1 MNKSKIVA
9 DYCKKYLSIDKAILG
24 EEYYYQSLPLCII
37 DAVFSIG
44 IKYQTVQNVVQRY
57 CNFFKL
63 NRLKKDKNALPDI
76 KEQQSISDFI
86 ELEEKYDF
94 ANDVFC
100 NKNRTS
106 PHNGILKSEAVFLF
120 AKVLNGHGINYFQD
134 LDKLYS
140 NYYDV
145 SADIMQ
151 IQGQKSGISL
161 KYFLMLA
168 GNDNLIK
175 PDRQINAFL
184 QRVLGMTFDSNM
196 AHAILS
202 ETCNILK
209 KDYPN
214 MNLRLLDHLI
224 WNYQRDLQ

>member
-1 MNKSKIVA
+1 MKKSELVA
-9 DYCKKYLSIDKAILG
+9 DYCKRHLSLDKAVLG
-24 EEYYYQSLPLCII
+24 DEYYYQSLPLCII

-44 IKYQTVQNVVQRY
+44 IKYQTVQKVVQRY

-63 NRLKKDKNALPDI
+63 SRIKKDKNIIPNI
-76 KEQQSISDFI
+76 EEQQSVSEFI
-86 ELEEKYDF
+86 DLEKKYDF
-94 ANDVFC
+94 TNNVFC

-120 AKVLNGHGINYFQD
+120 ANVLKEHDINYFQD
-134 LDKLYS
+134 MNKLYA
-140 NYYDV
+140 NYYDI
-145 SADIMQ
+145 SDDIMQ

-175 PDRQINAFL
+175 PDRQISTFL
-184 QRVLGMTFDSNM
+184 QRVLNMTFDSNM
-196 AHAILS
+196 AQILLS
-202 ETCNILK
+202 ETCDILK
-209 KDYPN
+209 KDYPS

-224 WNYQRDLQ
+224 WNYQRDL

>member
-1 MNKSKIVA
+1 MKKSEIVA
-9 DYCKKYLSIDKAILG
+9 DYCKKYLSLNNAILG
-24 EEYYYQSLPLCII
+24 DEYYYQSLPLCVI

-44 IKYQTVQNVVQRY
+44 IKYQTVQRVVQRY
-57 CNFFKL
+57 CDFFKL
-63 NRLKKDKNALPDI
+63 NKVKKDKNVIPDI
-76 KEQQSISDFI
+76 KDQQSISDFI
-86 ELEEKYDF
+86 DLEKKYDF
-94 ANDVFC
+94 TNDVFC

-120 AKVLNGHGINYFQD
+120 AKVLKEYNIQYFQD
-134 LDKLYS
+134 MNKLYS
-140 NYYDV
+140 NYNDI

-184 QRVLGMTFDSNM
+184 QKVLNMTFDSNM
-196 AHAILS
+196 AQIIMS

-224 WNYQRDLQ
+224 WNYQREL